1 MGTDSGLLAG
11 EQRDFMSILDEI
23 FEKIDEEMGRLDH
36 ELKIELP
43 DRIQKAVELGD
54 LRENAEYKSSLERQQ
69 FVQARM
75 SHLSQRQSELA
86 RIDVENLPLDRVGFG
101 SKVRVKELEMG
112 EDHDFTIVAGDFV
125 DFDAGQIS
133 FASPIGQGLLGAR
146 KDEEVEV
153 SLPAGKRR
161 YKILDLLTLPE
172 QLGMEG

>member
-1 MGTDSGLLAG
+1 
-11 EQRDFMSILDEI
+11 
-23 FEKIDEEMGRLDH
+23 
-36 ELKIELP
+36 
-43 DRIQKAVELGD
+43 
-54 LRENAEYKSSLERQQ
+54 
-69 FVQARM
+69 M

-86 RIDVENLPLDRVGFG
+86 QIEVENLPLDRVGFG